1 MQEIYNETSDDLLS
15 LKETKDSVRPK
26 FIKSKSF
33 GIPVKIP
40 FSFEDMHSSSG
51 SIQKPLKHIS
61 ANTSIGSTLC
71 TIMDD
76 GLESQDI
83 LADMVSDLALNK
95 EKKQIS
101 STATLSAQSTTS
113 LSGDSKYL
121 KKGTKSISYLG
132 ECTKSSKLLADI
144 KEQRNGE
151 GGSSNTG
158 KLLKSAKS
166 TVSAYALN
174 IQTKLSGK
182 GKSSSTLTS
191 AYSGSIESTTS
202 PSNASPLAGTPDKLF
217 RERTGS
223 VQLPGS
229 SQLKQLEAN
238 PINSHPLVHKRNLSA
253 QEFRKYQPKTI
264 NYRLEDYNIIRK
276 IGSGGFAQVYLV
288 KLKVASGGYYA
299 LKAITKKSIKEL
311 DLRTQLVNE
320 RAVHL
325 PIRHNFVVELVQIFQ
340 TPAHVFFVLE
350 YAACGDLFK
359 ALHQV
364 KKFSENDARF
374 YVCELC
380 TVLDYLHSNHIVYR
394 DIKPENIL
402 LDANGHIKVAD
413 FGLAKRLE
421 RKTNSLCGTPDYVA
435 PEILQEQ
442 FYTYQPDWWGVGV
455 LAFELMV
462 GKTPFYATSIQN
474 TYKNILS
481 GKIPWTAGISPAAKT
496 VISKFLD
503 PDMSFRLCC
512 RHGITELEGQEW
524 FKDVSWMVVKNRG
537 LKPPF
542 IPNIT
547 KPEALEEMMK
557 GTTQDSKKIY
567 DEENQTKMADIS
579 FE

>member
-1 MQEIYNETSDDLLS
+1 MHEIYNETSDDLLS
-15 LKETKDSVRPK
+15 LAETIDASKPK
-26 FIKSKSF
+26 FTKSKSF
-33 GIPVKIP
+33 GISDKLP
-40 FSFEDMHSSSG
+40 FKFDEMHSSNS

-61 ANTSIGSTLC
+61 VNTSVGGTLC
-71 TIMDD
+71 TITDD
-76 GLESQDI
+76 AVESQDI
-83 LADMVSDLALNK
+83 LADMVSELALNK
-95 EKKQIS
+95 EKKKVS
-101 STATLSAQSTTS
+101 SNVTLSSKSTTS
-113 LSGDSKYL
+113 LAGDSKYI
-121 KKGTKSISYLG
+121 KSATKSISNLG
-132 ECTKSSKLLADI
+132 DYNKSSKVLKDI
-144 KEQRNGE
+144 KEQHSGE
-151 GGSSNTG
+151 GGSSHTR

-182 GKSSSTLTS
+182 GKSSSTLS
-191 AYSGSIESTTS
+191 SANSGSVESANSSPNAYSLSGTTER
-202 PSNASPLAGTPDKLF
+202 LF

-223 VQLPGS
+223 VQLPQS
-229 SQLKQLEAN
+229 AQIQQLESN
-238 PINSHPLVHKRNLSA
+238 PINSRLLSHKRNLSA
-253 QEFRKYQPKTI
+253 QEFRKYQPKAIT
-264 NYRLEDYNIIRK
+264 YKLEDYTIIRK

-320 RAVHL
+320 RAIHL
-325 PIRHNFVVELVQIFQ
+325 PIRHNFIVELVQIFQ

-380 TVLDYLHSNHIVYR
+380 TVLDYLHSNHIAYR

-402 LDANGHIKVAD
+402 LDASGHIKVAD
-413 FGLAKRLE
+413 FGLAKQLD

-435 PEILQEQ
+435 PEILLEQ
-442 FYTYQPDWWGVGV
+442 FYSFQPDWWGVGV

-462 GKTPFYATSIQN
+462 GKTPFYSTSIQG
-474 TYKNILS
+474 TYKNILA
-481 GKIPWTAGISPAAKT
+481 GKIPWTKDVSPAAKT
-496 VISKFLD
+496 VIAKFLD
-503 PDMSFRLCC
+503 ADMSFRLCC

-542 IPNIT
+542 IPSIA
-547 KPEALEEMMK
+547 KPETLEEMMK
-557 GTTQDSKKIY
+557 DTAHDSKKIF
-567 DEENQTKMADIS
+567 DEETQTKMADIS

>member
-1 MQEIYNETSDDLLS
+1 
-15 LKETKDSVRPK
+15 
-26 FIKSKSF
+26 
-33 GIPVKIP
+33 
-40 FSFEDMHSSSG
+40 MHSSSG

-95 EKKQIS
+95 GKKQIS

-121 KKGTKSISYLG
+121 KKGTKSISNLG
-132 ECTKSSKLLADI
+132 ECAKSSKLLTDI

-151 GGSSNTG
+151 GGSSNTR
-158 KLLKSAKS
+158 KLFKSAKS

-238 PINSHPLVHKRNLSA
+238 PINSRLLAHKRNLSA
-253 QEFRKYQPKTI
+253 QEFRKFQPKTI

-350 YAACGDLFK
+350 YAACGDLYK

-364 KKFSENDARF
+364 
-374 YVCELC
+374 
-380 TVLDYLHSNHIVYR
+380 
-394 DIKPENIL
+394 KPENIL

-481 GKIPWTAGISPAAKT
+481 GKIPWTADISPAAKT

-524 FKDVSWMVVKNRG
+524 FKDISWMVVKNRG

-557 GTTQDSKKIY
+557 STTQDSRKIY
-567 DEENQTKMADIS
+567 DEENQTKMADIT